1 MAVTVKQKWRD
12 GMFPSELNVIELEG
26 CGKQVKVLLKL
37 EGNDE
42 QNIKEKKVFEAT
54 LTATSDGKVRMEN
67 LMPLLRDQT
76 TDPIDGVQ
84 PRYLSLNVDSTKD
97 LARCLLIPC
106 RVRVADVTA
115 MQVVKNSF
123 LTFAGREPK
132 LIPQQAKEMLYW
144 YDFDKDLSQVK
155 ATANACWWNAET
167 QQVENTEQRLEVGE
181 YTEGCLFYLDA
192 SPKML
197 TAPRGNHAAWALVS
211 YEVKVGARTMR
222 YRLMPQGM
230 NLAPVT
236 GIRYRNAL
244 GVDDTFYFFGAVT
257 EKLKPTYSAAQI
269 GGVTRNYRIEAQ
281 TEWEA
286 QTGPMTR
293 GMERLL
299 HDVAVARRAWLLADG
314 EEITLTGC
322 DIKQSNEWGIAPTA
336 AVSWREAGEGQ
347 RLMAPTGVRIFDGS
361 FSEAFL

>member
-1 MAVTVKQKWRD
+1 MAVTVTQGWREA
-12 GMFPSELNVIELEG
+12 MFPSELNVIELTG
-26 CGKQVKVLLKL
+26 CGEHKQVKVLLKL
-37 EGNDE
+37 GSNT
-42 QNIKEKKVFEAT
+42 VFEAT
-54 LTATSDGKVRMEN
+54 LTTLKGKVRMEN
-67 LMPLLRDQT
+67 LMPLLRDKT

-84 PRYLSLNVDSTKD
+84 PQYLSLNVDNNTK
-97 LARCLLIPC
+97 LASCLLIPC

-115 MQVVKNSF
+115 MQVVNNAF

-144 YDFDKDLSQVK
+144 YKFNEDLSQVK

-181 YTEGCLFYLDA
+181 NVEGGLFYLDA

-197 TAPRGNHAAWALVS
+197 TAPRGNQAAWALVS

-322 DIKQSNEWGIAPTA
+322 DIKQSNEWGITPTA

-347 RLMAPTGVRIFDGS
+347 RLMAPTGVRTFDGS
-361 FSEAFL
+361 FDEAFL

>member
-1 MAVTVKQKWRD
+1 MAAVKQKWRD

-26 CGKQVKVLLKL
+26 CGKQVKVVLKL
-37 EGNDE
+37 GD
-42 QNIKEKKVFEAT
+42 KKVFEAT
-54 LTATSDGKVRMEN
+54 LTTLKGKVRMEN

-84 PRYLSLNVDSTKD
+84 PQELILNVDNNTK
-97 LARCLLIPC
+97 LASCVLIPC

-115 MQVVKNSF
+115 MQVVNNAF

-144 YDFDKDLSQVK
+144 YNFYEDLSQVK

-167 QQVENTEQRLEVGE
+167 QQVENTEQRLEVCE
-181 YTEGCLFYLDA
+181 NVEGGLFYLDA
-192 SPKML
+192 SPQML
-197 TAPRGNHAAWALVS
+197 TAPRGNQAAWALVS

-347 RLMAPTGVRIFDGS
+347 RLMAPTGVRTFDGS
-361 FSEAFL
+361 FDEAFL

>member
-1 MAVTVKQKWRD
+1 MAAVIQKWRD

-26 CGKQVKVLLKL
+26 CGEQVRAVLKL
-37 EGNDE
+37 GDNT
-42 QNIKEKKVFEAT
+42 VFEAT
-54 LTATSDGKVRMEN
+54 LTTLKGKVRMEN

-84 PRYLSLNVDSTKD
+84 PQYLSLNVDGNSTD
-97 LARCLLIPC
+97 LASCLLIPC

-115 MQVVKNSF
+115 MQVVNNAF

-144 YDFDKDLSQVK
+144 YNFNEDLSQVK
-155 ATANACWWNAET
+155 AIANACWWNAET
-167 QQVENTEQRLEVGE
+167 QQVENTEQRLEVAE
-181 YTEGCLFYLDA
+181 NAEGCLFYLDA

-197 TAPRGNHAAWALVS
+197 TAPRGDHAAWALVS

-336 AVSWREAGEGQ
+336 TVSWREAGEGQ
-347 RLMAPTGVRIFDGS
+347 RLMAPTGVRTFDGS
-361 FSEAFL
+361 FDEAFL

>member
-1 MAVTVKQKWRD
+1 MAAVIQKWRD

-37 EGNDE
+37 GD
-42 QNIKEKKVFEAT
+42 KKVFEAT
-54 LTATSDGKVRMEN
+54 LTATSEGKVRMEN
-67 LMPLLRDQT
+67 LMPLLRDHT

-84 PRYLSLNVDSTKD
+84 PQYLSLNVDGND
-97 LARCLLIPC
+97 LASCLLIPC

-115 MQVVKNSF
+115 MQVVNNAF

-144 YDFDKDLSQVK
+144 YNFDEVLSNVK

-167 QQVENTEQRLEVGE
+167 QQVEETEQRLEVGE
-181 YTEGCLFYLDA
+181 NVEGGLFYLDA
-192 SPKML
+192 SPQML
-197 TAPRGNHAAWALVS
+197 TAPRGDHAAWALVS

-314 EEITLTGC
+314 EEITLMGC
-322 DIKQSNEWGIAPTA
+322 EIKQSNEWGITPTA
-336 AVSWREAGEGQ
+336 TVSWREAGEGQ
-347 RLMAPTGVRIFDGS
+347 RLMAPTGVRTFDGS
-361 FSEAFL
+361 FDEAFL

>member
-1 MAVTVKQKWRD
+1 MAVTVTQGWRD

-37 EGNDE
+37 GD
-42 QNIKEKKVFEAT
+42 KKVFEAT
-54 LTATSDGKVRMEN
+54 LTATSEGKVRMEN
-67 LMPLLRDQT
+67 LMPLLRDHT

-84 PRYLSLNVDSTKD
+84 PQYLSLNVDGND
-97 LARCLLIPC
+97 LASCLLIPC

-115 MQVVKNSF
+115 MQVVNNAF

-167 QQVENTEQRLEVGE
+167 QQVENTEQRLEVDE
-181 YTEGCLFYLDA
+181 NVEGGVFYLDA
-192 SPKML
+192 SPQML
-197 TAPRGNHAAWALVS
+197 TAPRGNQAAWALVS

-314 EEITLTGC
+314 EEITLMGC
-322 DIKQSNEWGIAPTA
+322 EIKQSNEWGITPTA
-336 AVSWREAGEGQ
+336 TVSWREAGEGQ
-347 RLMAPTGVRIFDGS
+347 RLMAPTGVRTFDGS
-361 FSEAFL
+361 FDEAFL

>member
-1 MAVTVKQKWRD
+1 MAAVIQKWRD

-26 CGKQVKVLLKL
+26 CGKQVRVVLKL
-37 EGNDE
+37 GNDT
-42 QNIKEKKVFEAT
+42 VFEAT
-54 LTATSDGKVRMEN
+54 LTTLKGKVRMEN
-67 LMPLLRDQT
+67 LMPLLRDKT

-84 PRYLSLNVDSTKD
+84 PQELILNVDNNTK
-97 LARCLLIPC
+97 LARCVLIPC

-115 MQVVKNSF
+115 MQVVNNAF

-144 YDFDKDLSQVK
+144 YKFDEVLSNVK

-181 YTEGCLFYLDA
+181 NVEGGVFYLDA
-192 SPKML
+192 SPQML

-236 GIRYRNAL
+236 GVRYRNAL

>member
-1 MAVTVKQKWRD
+1 MAAVKQGWREA
-12 GMFPSELNVIELEG
+12 MFPSELNVIELTG
-26 CGKQVKVLLKL
+26 CGEHKQVKVLLKL
-37 EGNDE
+37 GSYT
-42 QNIKEKKVFEAT
+42 VFEAT
-54 LTATSDGKVRMEN
+54 LTALKGKVRMEN
-67 LMPLLRDQT
+67 LMPLLRDHT

-84 PRYLSLNVDSTKD
+84 PQELILNVDNNTKF
-97 LARCLLIPC
+97 ASCLLIPC

-115 MQVVKNSF
+115 MQVVNNAF

-144 YDFDKDLSQVK
+144 YKFDEDLSQVK
-155 ATANACWWNAET
+155 ATANACWWNADT

-181 YTEGCLFYLDA
+181 NVEGGLFYLDA
-192 SPKML
+192 SPQML
-197 TAPRGNHAAWALVS
+197 TAPRGNQTAWALVS

-236 GIRYRNAL
+236 GWRYRNAL

-314 EEITLTGC
+314 EEITLMGC
-322 DIKQSNEWGIAPTA
+322 EIKQSNEWGITPTA
-336 AVSWREAGEGQ
+336 TVSWREAGEGQ
-347 RLMAPTGVRIFDGS
+347 RLMAPTGVRTFDGS
-361 FSEAFL
+361 FDEAFL

>member
-1 MAVTVKQKWRD
+1 MAVIQKWREA
-12 GMFPSELNVIELEG
+12 MFPSELNVIELTG

-37 EGNDE
+37 GD
-42 QNIKEKKVFEAT
+42 KKVFEAT
-54 LTATSDGKVRMEN
+54 LTTLKGKVRMEN
-67 LMPLLRDQT
+67 LMPLLRDKT

-84 PRYLSLNVDSTKD
+84 PQELILNVDSTTKF
-97 LARCLLIPC
+97 ASCLLIPC

-115 MQVVKNSF
+115 MQVVNNAF

-144 YDFDKDLSQVK
+144 YKFDEDLSQVK

-167 QQVENTEQRLEVGE
+167 QQVEETEQRLEVGE
-181 YTEGCLFYLDA
+181 NTEGCLFYLDA

-197 TAPRGNHAAWALVS
+197 TAPRGDHAAWALVS

-236 GIRYRNAL
+236 GVRYRNAL

-299 HDVAVARRAWLLADG
+299 RDVAVARRAWLLADG

-322 DIKQSNEWGIAPTA
+322 DIKQSNEWGITPTA
-336 AVSWREAGEGQ
+336 TVSWREAGEGQ

>member
-1 MAVTVKQKWRD
+1 MAAVKQEWRD
-12 GMFPSELNVIELEG
+12 RMFPSELNVIELEG
-26 CGKQVKVLLKL
+26 CGEQVKVLLKL
-37 EGNDE
+37 GDN
-42 QNIKEKKVFEAT
+42 KVFEAT
-54 LTATSDGKVRMEN
+54 LTATSEGKVRMEN
-67 LMPLLRDQT
+67 LMPLLRDHT

-84 PRYLSLNVDSTKD
+84 PQYLSLNVGDTP
-97 LARCLLIPC
+97 LASCLLIPC

-115 MQVVKNSF
+115 MQVVNNAF

-144 YDFDKDLSQVK
+144 YKFDEVLSQVK

-181 YTEGCLFYLDA
+181 NVEGGVFYLDA
-192 SPKML
+192 SPQML
-197 TAPRGNHAAWALVS
+197 TAPRGNQAAWALVS

-222 YRLMPQGM
+222 YRLMPQGL

-236 GIRYRNAL
+236 GVRYRNAL

-322 DIKQSNEWGIAPTA
+322 DIKQSNEWGITPTA
-336 AVSWREAGEGQ
+336 TVSWREAGEGQ
-347 RLMAPTGVRIFDGS
+347 RLMAPTGVRTFDGS
-361 FSEAFL
+361 FDEAFL